1 MEEDRIGNIRM
12 KSYIFS
18 SPVSRQETSK
28 RVASGE
34 MLSSARVYLVLT
46 QNQSP
51 FAAMVDA

>member
-1 MEEDRIGNIRM
+1 MERDRIDDSRM

-34 MLSSARVYLVLT
+34 VLSSARVYLVLT
-46 QNQSP
+46 QNQCP